1 MLKRI
6 TNHFEVREYLNKA
19 GVKATVTEL
28 SSLLSHVENMSKV
41 YTFGFQKEIFQDLI
55 DDIENEIDIR
65 KSITSSD
72 DIRPVENKNSV
83 IMIRPS
89 LEVDI
94 VIFSEKPIS
103 LLREVEKEVIRIALL
118 KCEGNRTKTAK
129 FLGTSIRTLRNKIN
143 EYLESGEL
151 CEVELPGICKESQE
165 LIGASG
171 SVSGQDSSNGPRS
184 L

>member
-6 TNHFEVREYLNKA
+6 NNHFEVREYLNKFGA
-19 GVKATVTEL
+19 KATVAEL
-28 SSLLSHVENMSKV
+28 KSLLSHVENISKV
-41 YTFGFQKEIFQDLI
+41 YTFGFQKELFQDLM

-65 KSITSSD
+65 KSITTSD
-72 DIRPVENKNSV
+72 DVRPVTNKNSV
-83 IMIRPS
+83 LTIRPS

-94 VIFSEKPIS
+94 VIFSDKPIS

-129 FLGTSIRTLRNKIN
+129 FLGMSIRTLRNKIN
-143 EYLESGEL
+143 EYLESGEI

-165 LIGASG
+165 LIRASG
-171 SVSGQDSSNGPRS
+171 SVSSQDSPNGLRS